1 MFPRTAAFT
10 CSLLE
15 AFPEVMGLVTKG
27 RPMSYLVGILPLGVQ
42 QVLTLNPA
50 GQVVT
55 QTSCHDLPQVSHL
68 ALSRRLHFGVQE
80 KPSLGA
86 HCDDCK
92 EGEKGVHEVSVRGRL
107 TVLQEITWH
116 LGFAHSACF

>member
-1 MFPRTAAFT
+1 MFPQTAAFT
-10 CSLLE
+10 CSLLG

-27 RPMSYLVGILPLGVQ
+27 RPMSHLVGILPLGVQ

-55 QTSCHDLPQVSHL
+55 QTSCHDLPQVGHL

-86 HCDDCK
+86 HCVDCK
-92 EGEKGVHEVSVRGRL
+92 
-107 TVLQEITWH
+107 
-116 LGFAHSACF
+116 